1 MTAAGQG
8 AGPPPFVATPGS
20 GAAIQR
26 ARSDRFPVLYRL
38 FRAASAV
45 VLHRFF
51 DLRVAGLHH
60 LPSRGPYI
68 VAANH
73 HNYLDGVVLG
83 VALPRRIV
91 FLVMPGVYRATL
103 LHPVFHRH
111 IGSIPLNV
119 RRPGPGAIKRSL
131 HVLEG
136 GGVVGIFPEGP
147 FSREGRLVPG
157 QPGVAMIAL
166 RSGAPVVPAA
176 IRGTYEALRNR
187 RWGLP
192 RRYPLSVRF
201 GRPIEPLSARPGPG
215 SRARRTDVTRRI
227 MAEVERLL
235 ALPDTGSPGEREAR
249 GS

>member
-1 MTAAGQG
+1 
-8 AGPPPFVATPGS
+8 
-20 GAAIQR
+20 
-26 ARSDRFPVLYRL
+26 
-38 FRAASAV
+38 
-45 VLHRFF
+45 
-51 DLRVAGLHH
+51 
-60 LPSRGPYI
+60 
-68 VAANH
+68 
-73 HNYLDGVVLG
+73 
-83 VALPRRIV
+83 
-91 FLVMPGVYRATL
+91 
-103 LHPVFHRH
+103 
-111 IGSIPLNV
+111 
-119 RRPGPGAIKRSL
+119 
-131 HVLEG
+131 
-136 GGVVGIFPEGP
+136 VVGIFPEGP

-176 IRGTYEALRNR
+176 IRGTYEALRDR